1 MGGWVKD
8 AMPGIKVVKGVDTA
22 TLHKPV
28 LQPLVSQFFMQ
39 DYSPPILRD
48 PVLIREAAKKNNRC

>member
-28 LQPLVSQFFMQ
+28 LQPLVSKFFMQ

-48 PVLIREAAKKNNRC
+48 PVLIREAAQKNNRC